1 MTFAQTFKKYR
12 KNMGYTQQEVA
23 EKLLVTTQA
32 VSKWET
38 GAGNPD
44 ISLLVPIADLFG
56 ITTDALL
63 GNAKKNKEEL
73 SSEIKSINS
82 LWNCDKE
89 KSDNYG
95 ERYGKLYCLLKS
107 NPNSIELLRS
117 LLNLSLEWLSACSME
132 LNDNKKKEIVCN
144 AEKFADKLRDNLEDI
159 HSSHCLMCEIYFR
172 AGESQK
178 ADAELMYFSA
188 SGQYTRNRVKY
199 VHLLMEEKYEEAL
212 PYLEKS
218 LEQTIHWL
226 HWDVRKLEL
235 IEKYLTDEKT
245 KMRIAE
251 IKKKIQ

>member
-12 KNMGYTQQEVA
+12 KSMGYTQQEVA

-38 GAGNPD
+38 GVGNPD

-63 GNAKKNKEEL
+63 GNAKKSKEEL

-144 AEKFADKLRDNLEDI
+144 AEKFAEKLRDNPEDI
-159 HSSHCLMCEIYFR
+159 HSSHCLMYEVYFR
-172 AGESQK
+172 AGESEK
-178 ADAELMYFSA
+178 AEAELMHFSA
-188 SGQYTRNRVKY
+188 SGQYTRDRARY
-199 VHLLMEEKYEEAL
+199 MHLLMDEKYEEAL

-218 LEQTIHWL
+218 LDHTIHWL
-226 HWDVRKLEL
+226 QWDASKLEL
-235 IEKYLTDEKT
+235 IGKHLTDEKT
-245 KMRIAE
+245 KTRITE
-251 IKKKIQ
+251 IKNKIK